1 MDTQVLFDQ
10 IFSLCILPLLAIVVD
25 ALVKFLAAKKNQTV
39 ASLDSLTAHKYAKM
53 IFETIEECVIATNQ
67 TYVDSLKEQ
76 NKFNKEEQDI
86 AFQKTFN
93 AILTVLNDEAKEYLN
108 EITNDTE
115 FYLTQ
120 KIQALVNKNKKN
132 Q

>member
-1 MDTQVLFDQ
+1 MNTQVLFDQ

-25 ALVKFLAAKKNQTV
+25 ALVKFLAAKKNQAV
-39 ASLDSLTAHKYAKM
+39 ASLDSLTAQKYAKM

-108 EITNDTE
+108 EIIK
-115 FYLTQ
+115 
-120 KIQALVNKNKKN
+120 KIKYFER
-132 Q
+132 

>member
-1 MDTQVLFDQ
+1 MNTQILFDQ

-25 ALVKFLAAKKNQTV
+25 ALVKFLAVKKNQAI
-39 ASLDSLTAHKYAKM
+39 ASLDSLTAQKYAKM

-67 TYVDSLKEQ
+67 TYVNSLKEQ

-86 AFQKTFN
+86 AFQKTFD

>member
-1 MDTQVLFDQ
+1 MNTQVLFDQ

-25 ALVKFLAAKKNQTV
+25 ALVKFLAAKKNQAV
-39 ASLDSLTAHKYAKM
+39 ASLDSLTAQKYAKM